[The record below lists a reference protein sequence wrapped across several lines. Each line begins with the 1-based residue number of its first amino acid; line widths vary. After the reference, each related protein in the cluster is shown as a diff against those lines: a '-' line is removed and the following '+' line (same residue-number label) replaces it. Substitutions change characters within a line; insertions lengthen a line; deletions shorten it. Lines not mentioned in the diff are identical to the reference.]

1 MTYTS
6 GFFNSVNH
14 DRTYN
19 ADTFGSMFDGVI
31 NDGVFRTWGDG
42 MVVTAVGGMTVAV
55 GTGRAWF
62 NHTWTV
68 VTADERLTLAA
79 SSPSMPRID
88 AVVLRVDKSTSVRRN
103 RIYIKQGQASNSPS
117 RPRLENTST
126 VREYVLADIRVNNGA
141 TAISQSNITN
151 QIGRDTPFAE
161 LVNNTFDSVN
171 LIKQW
176 ESQFQDFIRNSTLD
190 PKVLSPISNSTIDS
204 MFVIK

>member
-14 DRTYN
+14 DRTYD

-42 MVVTAVGGMTVAV
+42 MIVTAVGGMVVTV
-55 GTGRAWF
+55 GIGRAWF

-68 VTADERLTLAA
+68 VTADERLTLSG

-88 AVVLRVDKSTSVRRN
+88 SVVLRVDKTTSARRN
-103 RIYIKQGQASNSPS
+103 RIYIKQGQVSGSPS
-117 RPRLENTST
+117 RPSLERTSS
-126 VREYVLADIRVNNGA
+126 VQEYVLADIKVEHGA

-161 LVNNTFDSVN
+161 LVNNTFDSAN

-176 ESQFQDFIRNSTLD
+176 ESQFQDFIAKSTLD
-190 PKVLSPISNSTIDS
+190 PKVLSPITNAMIDQ
-204 MFVIK
+204 MFVIN

>member
-14 DRTYN
+14 DRTYD
-19 ADTFGSMFDGVI
+19 ADAFGSMFDGVI
-31 NDGVFRTWGDG
+31 NDGVFHTWGDG

-103 RIYIKQGQASNSPS
+103 RIYIKQGQASGSPS
-117 RPRLENTST
+117 RPQLENTST

-141 TAISQSNITN
+141 TAISQSNVTN

-161 LVNNTFDSVN
+161 LVNNTFDSAN

-190 PKVLSPISNSTIDS
+190 PKVLSPISNAMIDQ
-204 MFVIK
+204 MFII

>member
-6 GFFNSVNH
+6 GFFNSVDH
-14 DRTYN
+14 DRTYD

-103 RIYIKQGQASNSPS
+103 RIYIKQGQASGSPS
-117 RPRLENTST
+117 RPALENTST
-126 VREYVLADIRVNNGA
+126 VREYVLADIRIDNGA

-161 LVNNTFDSVN
+161 LVNNTFDSAN

-190 PKVLSPISNSTIDS
+190 PKVLSPISNAMIDQMFTI
-204 MFVIK
+204 

>member
-1 MTYTS
+1 MTYIS

-14 DRTYN
+14 DRTYD

-103 RIYIKQGQASNSPS
+103 RIYIKQGQASGSPS
-117 RPRLENTST
+117 RPQLENTAT
-126 VREYVLADIRVNNGA
+126 VREYVLADIRINNGA

-151 QIGRDTPFAE
+151 QIGRDTPFVE
-161 LVNNTFDSVN
+161 LVNNTFDSAN

-190 PKVLSPISNSTIDS
+190 PKVLSPISNYTIDS

>member
-14 DRTYN
+14 DRTYD
-19 ADTFGSMFDGVI
+19 ADTFCSMFDGVI
-31 NDGVFRTWGDG
+31 NDGVFRTWGNG

-68 VTADERLTLAA
+68 VTAGERLTLAA

-88 AVVLRVDKSTSVRRN
+88 AVVLRVDKSTSVRQN
-103 RIYIKQGQASNSPS
+103 RIYIKQGQTSGSPL
-117 RPRLENTST
+117 RPQLENTLT

-141 TAISQSNITN
+141 IAISQSNITN

-161 LVNNTFDSVN
+161 LVNNTFDSAN

-190 PKVLSPISNSTIDS
+190 PKALSPISNATIDQ
-204 MFVIK
+204 MFII

>member
-6 GFFNSVNH
+6 GFFNSVDH
-14 DRTYN
+14 DRTYD

-88 AVVLRVDKSTSVRRN
+88 SVVLRVDKSTSVRQN
-103 RIYIKQGQASNSPS
+103 RIYIKQGEASGSPS
-117 RPRLENTST
+117 RPQLENTST

-161 LVNNTFDSVN
+161 LVNNTFDSAK

-190 PKVLSPISNSTIDS
+190 PKVLSPITNNTIDS

>member
-14 DRTYN
+14 DRTYD

-31 NDGVFRTWGDG
+31 NDGVFRTWGKG
-42 MVVTAVGGMTVAV
+42 MVVTAVGGMTVTV

-68 VTADERLTLAA
+68 VTADERMNLVSA
-79 SSPSMPRID
+79 SPSMPRID
-88 AVVLRVDKSTSVRRN
+88 SVVIRVDKSTPVRRN
-103 RIYIKQGQASNSPS
+103 MIYIKKGQASDSPS
-117 RPRLENTST
+117 RPFLTNTT
-126 VREYVLADIRVNNGA
+126 TIREYVLADIRVNNGA
-141 TAISQSNITN
+141 TAISQSDITN

-161 LVNNTFDSVN
+161 LVNNTFDSAN

-176 ESQFQDFIRNSTLD
+176 ESQFQDFIRKSTID
-190 PKVLSPISNSTIDS
+190 PKVLSPISNATIDQ
-204 MFVIK
+204 MFTI

>member
-14 DRTYN
+14 DRTYD

-103 RIYIKQGQASNSPS
+103 RIYIKQGQASGSPS
-117 RPRLENTST
+117 RPALENTST

-161 LVNNTFDSVN
+161 LANNTFDSVN

-190 PKVLSPISNSTIDS
+190 PKVLSPISNATIDQ
-204 MFVIK
+204 MFTI

>member
-14 DRTYN
+14 DRTYD

-103 RIYIKQGQASNSPS
+103 RIYIKQGQASGSPS
-117 RPRLENTST
+117 RPQLENTST
-126 VREYVLADIRVNNGA
+126 VREYVLADICVNNGA

-151 QIGRDTPFAE
+151 QIGRATPFVE
-161 LVNNTFDSVN
+161 LVNNTFDSAN

-190 PKVLSPISNSTIDS
+190 PKVLSPISNATIDQ
-204 MFVIK
+204 MFII

>member
-14 DRTYN
+14 DRTYD

-31 NDGVFRTWGDG
+31 NDGIFRTWGDG

-68 VTADERLTLAA
+68 VTAYERLTLAA

-103 RIYIKQGQASNSPS
+103 RIYIKQGHASGSPS
-117 RPRLENTST
+117 RPQLENTSM
-126 VREYVLADIRVNNGA
+126 VREYVLADIRINNGA

-151 QIGRDTPFAE
+151 QIGRNTPFAE
-161 LVNNTFDSVN
+161 LVNNTFDSAN

-190 PKVLSPISNSTIDS
+190 PKALSPISNATIDQ
-204 MFVIK
+204 MFTI

>member
-14 DRTYN
+14 DRTYD

-31 NDGVFRTWGDG
+31 NDGVFRTWGKG

-68 VTADERLTLAA
+68 VTADERMNLAA
-79 SSPSMPRID
+79 ASPSMPRID
-88 AVVLRVDKSTSVRRN
+88 SVVLCVDKSTPVRRN
-103 RIYIKQGQASNSPS
+103 QIYIKQGQASGSPS
-117 RPRLENTST
+117 RPVLANTST

-151 QIGRDTPFAE
+151 QIGRDTPFVE
-161 LVNNTFDSVN
+161 LVNNTFDSAN

-176 ESQFQDFIRNSTLD
+176 ESQFQDFIRKSTID
-190 PKVLSPISNSTIDS
+190 PKVLSPISNATIDQ
-204 MFVIK
+204 MFTI

>member
-14 DRTYN
+14 DRTYD

-103 RIYIKQGQASNSPS
+103 RIYIKQGQASGSPS
-117 RPRLENTST
+117 RPQLENTST

-151 QIGRDTPFAE
+151 QIGRATPFVE
-161 LVNNTFDSVN
+161 LVNNTFDSAN

-190 PKVLSPISNSTIDS
+190 PKVLSPISNATIDQ
-204 MFVIK
+204 MFII

>member
-14 DRTYN
+14 DRTYD

-103 RIYIKQGQASNSPS
+103 RIYIKQGQASGSPS
-117 RPRLENTST
+117 RPQLENTST

-161 LVNNTFDSVN
+161 LVNNTFDSAN

-190 PKVLSPISNSTIDS
+190 PKVLSPISNATIDQ
-204 MFVIK
+204 MFII

>member
-14 DRTYN
+14 DRTYD

-103 RIYIKQGQASNSPS
+103 RIYIKQGQASNPPS
-117 RPRLENTST
+117 RPQLENTTT
-126 VREYVLADIRVNNGA
+126 VREYVLADIRVDNGA

-151 QIGRDTPFAE
+151 QIGRATPFAE
-161 LVNNTFDSVN
+161 LVNNTFDSAN

>member
-14 DRTYN
+14 DRTYD

-31 NDGVFRTWGDG
+31 NDGIFRTWGEG
-42 MVVTAVGGMTVAV
+42 MVVTSVGGMVVTV

-79 SSPSMPRID
+79 SSPSMPRMD
-88 AVVLRVDKSTSVRRN
+88 AVVLRVDKSTPVRSN
-103 RIYIKQGQASNSPS
+103 RIYVKQGQASGSPS
-117 RPRLENTST
+117 RPSLERTS
-126 VREYVLADIRVNNGA
+126 VVHEYVLADIKVNGGA

-161 LVNNTFDSVN
+161 LVNNTFDSAN

-176 ESQFQDFIRNSTLD
+176 ESQFQDFLAKSTLD
-190 PKVLSPISNSTIDS
+190 PKVLSPITNATIDR
-204 MFVIK
+204 MFVIN

>member
-14 DRTYN
+14 DRTYD

-31 NDGVFRTWGDG
+31 NDGVFRTWGEG

-68 VTADERLTLAA
+68 VTADERINLAA
-79 SSPSMPRID
+79 ASLSMPRID
-88 AVVLRVDKSTSVRRN
+88 TVVLRVDKSTTVRRN
-103 RIYIKQGQASNSPS
+103 SIYIKQGQASGSPS
-117 RPRLENTST
+117 RPVLANTST
-126 VREYVLADIRVNNGA
+126 VREYVLADIRVDNGA

-161 LVNNTFDSVN
+161 LVNNTFDSAN

-176 ESQFQDFIRNSTLD
+176 ESQFQDFIRKSTID
-190 PKVLSPISNSTIDS
+190 PKVLSPISNTTIDS
-204 MFVIK
+204 MFTI

>member
-14 DRTYN
+14 DRTYD

-31 NDGVFRTWGDG
+31 NDGVFRTWGKG

-68 VTADERLTLAA
+68 VTADERMTLAA

-103 RIYIKQGQASNSPS
+103 RIYIKQGQASGSPS
-117 RPRLENTST
+117 RPPLENTTT
-126 VREYVLADIRVNNGA
+126 VREYVLADIRIDNGA

-151 QIGRDTPFAE
+151 QIGRATPFAE
-161 LVNNTFDSVN
+161 LVNNTFDSAN

-176 ESQFQDFIRNSTLD
+176 ESQFQDFIRKSTLD

-204 MFVIK
+204 MFAIK

>member
-14 DRTYN
+14 DRTYD

-68 VTADERLTLAA
+68 VNADERLTLAA

-103 RIYIKQGQASNSPS
+103 RIYIKQGQASGSPS
-117 RPRLENTST
+117 RPQLENTTT

-151 QIGRDTPFAE
+151 QIGRATPFAE
-161 LVNNTFDSVN
+161 LVNNTFDSAN

-190 PKVLSPISNSTIDS
+190 PKVLSPISNATIDQ
-204 MFVIK
+204 MFII

>member
-14 DRTYN
+14 DRTYD

-103 RIYIKQGQASNSPS
+103 RIYIKQGQASGSPS
-117 RPRLENTST
+117 RPQLENTST

-141 TAISQSNITN
+141 TAISQSNIMN
-151 QIGRDTPFAE
+151 QIGRATPFAE
-161 LVNNTFDSVN
+161 LVNNTFDSAN

-190 PKVLSPISNSTIDS
+190 PKVLSPISNATIDQ
-204 MFVIK
+204 MFII

>member
-1 MTYTS
+1 MAYTS
-6 GFFNSVNH
+6 GFFNSVDH
-14 DRTYN
+14 DRTYD

-68 VTADERLTLAA
+68 VTANERLTLAA

-88 AVVLRVDKSTSVRRN
+88 SVVLRVDKSTSVRRN
-103 RIYIKQGQASNSPS
+103 RIYIKQGQASGSPS
-117 RPRLENTST
+117 RPQLENTST
-126 VREYVLADIRVNNGA
+126 VREYVLADIRVDNSS

-151 QIGRDTPFAE
+151 QIGRDTPFVE
-161 LVNNTFDSVN
+161 LVNNTFDSAN

-190 PKVLSPISNSTIDS
+190 PKALSPISNNTIDS

>member
-14 DRTYN
+14 DRTYD
-19 ADTFGSMFDGVI
+19 ADAFGSMFDGVI

-42 MVVTAVGGMTVAV
+42 MVVTAVGGMTVTV

-88 AVVLRVDKSTSVRRN
+88 AVVLRVDKSVRRN
-103 RIYIKQGQASNSPS
+103 RIYIKQGRASSSPS
-117 RPRLENTST
+117 RPALEDTST

-161 LVNNTFDSVN
+161 LVNNTFDSAN

-190 PKVLSPISNSTIDS
+190 PKVLSPISNATIDQ
-204 MFVIK
+204 MFTI

>member
-14 DRTYN
+14 DRTYD
-19 ADTFGSMFDGVI
+19 ADTFCSMFDGVI
-31 NDGVFRTWGDG
+31 NDGVFHTWGDG

-68 VTADERLTLAA
+68 VTADERLTLAD

-88 AVVLRVDKSTSVRRN
+88 AVVLRVDKSTSVRQN
-103 RIYIKQGQASNSPS
+103 RIYIKQGQASSSPS
-117 RPRLENTST
+117 RPALENTAR
-126 VREYVLADIRVNNGA
+126 VREYVLADIRINNGA
-141 TAISQSNITN
+141 TAISQLNITN

-161 LVNNTFDSVN
+161 LVNNTFDSAN

-190 PKVLSPISNSTIDS
+190 PKLLSPISNDTIDS

>member
-14 DRTYN
+14 DRTYD

-31 NDGVFRTWGDG
+31 NDGVFRTWGKG

-68 VTADERLTLAA
+68 VTADERMNLAA
-79 SSPSMPRID
+79 ASPSMPRID
-88 AVVLRVDKSTSVRRN
+88 SVVLRVDKSTPVRRN
-103 RIYIKQGQASNSPS
+103 QIYIKQGQASGSPS
-117 RPRLENTST
+117 RPVLANTST

-151 QIGRDTPFAE
+151 QIGRDTPFVE
-161 LVNNTFDSVN
+161 LVNNTFDSAN

-176 ESQFQDFIRNSTLD
+176 ESQFQDFIRKSTID
-190 PKVLSPISNSTIDS
+190 PKVLSPISKATIDQ
-204 MFVIK
+204 MFTI

>member
-14 DRTYN
+14 DRTYD

-31 NDGVFRTWGDG
+31 NDGVFRTWGKG
-42 MVVTAVGGMTVAV
+42 MVVSAVGGMTVAV

-68 VTADERLTLAA
+68 VTADERMNLAA
-79 SSPSMPRID
+79 ASASMPRID
-88 AVVLRVDKSTSVRRN
+88 SVVLRVDKSTPVRRN
-103 RIYIKQGQASNSPS
+103 SIYVKQGQASGSPS
-117 RPRLENTST
+117 RPVLANTST
-126 VREYVLADIRVNNGA
+126 VHEYVLADIRVNNGA

-161 LVNNTFDSVN
+161 LVNNTFDSAN

-190 PKVLSPISNSTIDS
+190 PKVLSPISNATIDE
-204 MFVIK
+204 MFTI

>member
-14 DRTYN
+14 DRTYD
-19 ADTFGSMFDGVI
+19 ADAFGSMFDGVI

-62 NHTWTV
+62 DHTWTV
-68 VTADERLTLAA
+68 VTADERLTLAT

-103 RIYIKQGQASNSPS
+103 RIYIKQGQASGSPS
-117 RPRLENTST
+117 RPQLENTTT

-190 PKVLSPISNSTIDS
+190 PKVLSPISNAMIDQ
-204 MFVIK
+204 MFII

>member
-14 DRTYN
+14 DRTYD

-31 NDGVFRTWGDG
+31 NDGVFRTWGKG
-42 MVVTAVGGMTVAV
+42 MIVTAVGGMTVAV

-68 VTADERLTLAA
+68 VTTDERMNLASA
-79 SSPSMPRID
+79 SASMPRID
-88 AVVLRVDKSTSVRRN
+88 SVVLRVDKSTPVRRN
-103 RIYIKQGQASNSPS
+103 SIYIKQGQASGSPS
-117 RPRLENTST
+117 RPVLANTSI

-161 LVNNTFDSVN
+161 LVNNTFDSAN

-176 ESQFQDFIRNSTLD
+176 ESQFQDFIRKSTLD
-190 PKVLSPISNSTIDS
+190 PKLLSPISNTTIDQ
-204 MFVIK
+204 MFTI

>member
-14 DRTYN
+14 DRTYD

-103 RIYIKQGQASNSPS
+103 RIYIKQGQASGSPS
-117 RPRLENTST
+117 RPQLENTST

-151 QIGRDTPFAE
+151 QIGRATPFVE
-161 LVNNTFDSVN
+161 LVNNTFDSAN

-190 PKVLSPISNSTIDS
+190 PKVLSPISNAMIDQ
-204 MFVIK
+204 MFII

>member
-14 DRTYN
+14 DRTYD

-31 NDGVFRTWGDG
+31 NDGVFRTWGKG

-68 VTADERLTLAA
+68 VTSDERMNLVSA
-79 SSPSMPRID
+79 SPSMPRID
-88 AVVLRVDKSTSVRRN
+88 SVVLRVDKSTPVRRN
-103 RIYIKQGQASNSPS
+103 MIYIKQGQASSSPS
-117 RPRLENTST
+117 RPFLTDTST
-126 VREYVLADIRVNNGA
+126 IREYVLADIRINNGA

-161 LVNNTFDSVN
+161 LVNNTFDSAN

-176 ESQFQDFIRNSTLD
+176 ESQFQDFIRKSTLD
-190 PKVLSPISNSTIDS
+190 PKLLSPISNATIDQ
-204 MFVIK
+204 MFTIN

>member
-14 DRTYN
+14 DRTYD

-42 MVVTAVGGMTVAV
+42 MIVTSVGGMVVTV

-79 SSPSMPRID
+79 ASPSMPRID
-88 AVVLRVDKSTSVRRN
+88 SVVLRVDKSTPVRAN
-103 RIYIKQGQASNSPS
+103 RIYIKQGKASGSPS
-117 RPRLENTST
+117 RPSLERTSQ
-126 VREYVLADIRVNNGA
+126 VQEYVLANIKINNGA
-141 TAISQSNITN
+141 TAVSQSNITN

-161 LVNNTFDSVN
+161 LVNNTFDSAN

-190 PKVLSPISNSTIDS
+190 PKVLSPISNATIDS
-204 MFVIK
+204 MFTI

>member
-14 DRTYN
+14 DRTYD

-103 RIYIKQGQASNSPS
+103 RIYIKQGQASGSPS
-117 RPRLENTST
+117 RPALENTST

-151 QIGRDTPFAE
+151 QIGRTTPFAE
-161 LVNNTFDSVN
+161 LVNNTFDSAN

-190 PKVLSPISNSTIDS
+190 PKVLSPISNAMIDQMFTI
-204 MFVIK
+204 

>member
-14 DRTYN
+14 DRTYD

-62 NHTWTV
+62 DHTWTV

-103 RIYIKQGQASNSPS
+103 RIYIKQGQASGSPS
-117 RPRLENTST
+117 RPQLENTST

-151 QIGRDTPFAE
+151 QIGRATPFAE
-161 LVNNTFDSVN
+161 LVNNTFDSAN

-190 PKVLSPISNSTIDS
+190 PKVLSPISNATIDQ
-204 MFVIK
+204 MFII

>member
-14 DRTYN
+14 DRTYD

-31 NDGVFRTWGDG
+31 NDGVFRTWGKG

-68 VTADERLTLAA
+68 VTTDERMTLAA

-88 AVVLRVDKSTSVRRN
+88 TVVLRVDKSTSVRQN
-103 RIYIKQGQASNSPS
+103 RIYIKQGQASGSPL
-117 RPRLENTST
+117 RPQLENTST

-141 TAISQSNITN
+141 IAISQSNITN

-161 LVNNTFDSVN
+161 MVNNTFDSAN

-190 PKVLSPISNSTIDS
+190 PKALSPISNATIDQ
-204 MFVIK
+204 MFIV

>member
-14 DRTYN
+14 DRTYD

-103 RIYIKQGQASNSPS
+103 RIYIKQGQASGSPS
-117 RPRLENTST
+117 QPALENTST

-161 LVNNTFDSVN
+161 LVNNTFDSAN

-190 PKVLSPISNSTIDS
+190 PKVLSPISNAMIDQMFTI
-204 MFVIK
+204 